1 MIAAAKSAGGW
12 RNYTI
17 TCSGGC
23 WKQISGRPMNRWPK
37 CWDCWPR
44 WRRHRAGGYGEAGSP
59 RPDQQSQDPRHST
72 ARETGT
78 GANAASLPLRPAGA
92 RLRRRAGRWL
102 HRHRRI
108 QPRGAAGGG
117 SQRGA
122 GQRPQHQDHQAQRY
136 GLGAPVSGRGNLAPR
151 TVSEYRTGLGW
162 DVHRLAPNRP
172 LILGGVAIP
181 SDLGLEGH
189 SDADVLAHAI
199 TDAILGAAAL
209 GDIGMHFPD
218 TDPRWQ
224 GAGSLMFLA
233 HARDLAR
240 ARGYRIVNVDSTV
253 ILERPKLKDY
263 RDAIRRQ
270 RAATLELD
278 ADRVSV
284 KFKTAE
290 KVGPV
295 GEGRSAEAQA
305 IVTLRLD

>member
-1 MIAAAKSAGGW
+1 M
-12 RNYTI
+12 
-17 TCSGGC
+17 
-23 WKQISGRPMNRWPK
+23 
-37 CWDCWPR
+37 
-44 WRRHRAGGYGEAGSP
+44 
-59 RPDQQSQDPRHST
+59 
-72 ARETGT
+72 
-78 GANAASLPLRPAGA
+78 
-92 RLRRRAGRWL
+92 
-102 HRHRRI
+102 
-108 QPRGAAGGG
+108 
-117 SQRGA
+117 
-122 GQRPQHQDHQAQRY
+122 
-136 GLGAPVSGRGNLAPR
+136 
-151 TVSEYRTGLGW
+151 SEYRTGLGW

-181 SDLGLEGH
+181 SELGLEGH

-270 RAATLELD
+270 VAATLELD

-295 GEGRSAEAQA
+295 GEGRSEIGRASCRER
-305 IVTLRLD
+305 V